1 MPVVLHRS
9 GLVRVLAL
17 CAMLGGGAAHAQF
30 ANRSI
35 GFSVGYIKLND
46 NIIQQAFPVGLMGT
60 AYLEDGWEATIRAH
74 IMIVTLQLTGVQA
87 FAADGGLGIRYLFLQ
102 EQFRPY
108 VGLELSYFQLIGD
121 AAGGLLN
128 YVGASPGIGADFMIG
143 PQFSIGPRAQ
153 VNVYWMINRSLNVA
167 YQATVELG
175 FYF

>member
-1 MPVVLHRS
+1 
-9 GLVRVLAL
+9 
-17 CAMLGGGAAHAQF
+17 
-30 ANRSI
+30 
-35 GFSVGYIKLND
+35 
-46 NIIQQAFPVGLMGT
+46 
-60 AYLEDGWEATIRAH
+60 
-74 IMIVTLQLTGVQA
+74 VQA